1 LIDSTQENRP
11 VNRLALNAVLAA
23 TLIATAPATFAHGEK
38 HDSMMSTKARPISAE
53 EHSFGRQG
61 DPKMVTRTVT
71 VDMSDAMR
79 FSPSEVRVK
88 KGETIRFV
96 AKNGGKAM
104 HEMVL
109 GNLAELKAH
118 GEMMK
123 KFPNMEHDEPYMAH
137 VPPGKTQEIV
147 WTFTRAGEFHYGCL
161 LPGHLEAGMI
171 GRVVVAEK

>member
-1 LIDSTQENRP
+1 MNRF
-11 VNRLALNAVLAA
+11 ALNAALRRG
-23 TLIATAPATFAHGEK
+23 AHRDRPGRPCPRRQARRQA
-38 HDSMMSTKARPISAE
+38 SPPKARPISTE

-61 DPKMVTRTVT
+61 DPKKVSRTVT

-88 KGETIRFV
+88 QGETIRFV
-96 AKNGGKAM
+96 AKNGGKVM

-147 WTFTRAGEFHYGCL
+147 WTFTKAGEFHYGCL
-161 LPGHLEAGMI
+161 LPGHFEAGMI
-171 GRVVVAEK
+171 GRVVVAAK